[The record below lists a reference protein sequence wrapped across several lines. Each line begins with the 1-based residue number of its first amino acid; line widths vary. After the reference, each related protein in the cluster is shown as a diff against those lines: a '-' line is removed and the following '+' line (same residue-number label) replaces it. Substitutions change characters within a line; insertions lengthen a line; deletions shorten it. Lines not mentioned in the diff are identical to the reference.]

1 MYCQTHM
8 CMKLQC
14 GTLLMRAAYETRRIF
29 AYGSA
34 VYRYFSKCCNF
45 GEGLLEINGD
55 PRDWKTGFSS

>member
-8 CMKLQC
+8 CMQLQF
-14 GTLLMRAAYETRRIF
+14 GRSLMRSAYETPRIF

-34 VYRYFSKCCNF
+34 VYRYFSKCFNF

-55 PRDWKTGFSS
+55 PRD